1 MTESLDL
8 PVASTHS
15 ALPAALDVLTPPL
28 LIRGE
33 EVSSYD
39 TLLAR
44 VSATVKPADTLEEI
58 WVRDVVDLVWDAVRL
73 RREKAA
79 LMNACAHEGLQKIL
93 SGLEVRDSFGLA
105 ARWAARDEATVAR
118 VDALLA
124 SAGLTM
130 DAVMAQTL
138 CVRLGEIERIDRL
151 TMSAE
156 ARRNIALH
164 ELERHRAHF
173 AALLRRAA
181 QNAENEAEDIKDAE
195 FEVVSPPTGQTPP
208 GAMA

>member
-1 MTESLDL
+1 MTTTPDLPTLSEPSHLPASLDFL
-8 PVASTHS
+8 G
-15 ALPAALDVLTPPL
+15 AAPL
-28 LIRGE
+28 LPRE

-44 VSATVKPADTLEEI
+44 VSGAVKPADILEEI

-73 RREKAA
+73 RRLKVN
-79 LMNACAHEGLQKIL
+79 LMTASAHEGMQKVL
-93 SGLEVRDSFGLA
+93 WGVNAPDFSGLA
-105 ARWAARDEATVAR
+105 KRWAAREEAAVAQ

-138 CVRLGEIERIDRL
+138 RVRIDEIERIDR
-151 TMSAE
+151 MIAAAE
-156 ARRNIALH
+156 ARRNAALH
-164 ELERHRAHF
+164 ELARHRAHF
-173 AALLRRAA
+173 AAILRRAA
-181 QNAENEAEDIKDAE
+181 QDVENDAEGIADAE
-195 FEVVSPPTGQTPP
+195 FEVVSPQTGLIPP